1 MSHSTCL
8 ITSPELGTKLTMAAT
23 ESAALIAELEGALD
37 SRLPERWARILR
49 QVTQLFLADAHRFN
63 EAQIAVFDDVF
74 LRLMQRADTQALALL
89 GNDLC
94 GASAVPPKA
103 IRRLAFHDDI
113 SVAGAVLRRS
123 TGLPDNDL
131 VEIAS
136 ARGQEY
142 LLEICGRQTVD
153 APLSDE
159 LVERG
164 GIAVLA
170 KLIRNS
176 GASFS
181 DVGWAA
187 LVARAKLDDRLAE
200 ALVRR
205 SEVSPALRKEL
216 VAKVGETR
224 MRSMQAKPDALQGK
238 IKAAIAASAERPETP
253 KPTQADYS
261 AALSRMG
268 ELSRKGG
275 LNDRSVNRF
284 AIEHEYVD
292 VAAALAFLSGT
303 PVEVVVPLIE
313 SVELEGLMVACKAA
327 RLNWSTTKMIIRNRP
342 GCPAVTNQELE
353 QAQAAFDALSL
364 SVAQRTIRLW

>member
-1 MSHSTCL
+1 
-8 ITSPELGTKLTMAAT
+8 MAAT

-37 SRLPERWARILR
+37 GRLPERWARILR
-49 QVTQLFLADAHRFN
+49 QVTKLFLAEAHRLN

-74 LRLMQRADTQALALL
+74 IRLMERADTQALALL

-94 GASAVPPKA
+94 GTTAAPRRA

-113 SVAGAVLRRS
+113 LVAGPVLRRS
-123 TGLPDNDL
+123 RGLPDKDL

-136 ARGQEY
+136 MRGQEY
-142 LLEICGRQTVD
+142 LLEISGRPTFD
-153 APLSDE
+153 APLSDR

-164 GIAVLA
+164 ETAVLDR
-170 KLIRNS
+170 LIQNP

-181 DVGWAA
+181 EAGCAA
-187 LVARAKLDDRLAE
+187 LVAKARLDDRLAE
-200 ALVRR
+200 MLARR
-205 SEVSPALRKEL
+205 PDLPPALRKEL
-216 VAKVGETR
+216 VAKVSDAR
-224 MRSMQAKPDALQGK
+224 MRSMQAKPPALQGK
-238 IKAAIAASAERPETP
+238 IKAAIASRAERAETQ

-261 AALSRMG
+261 AALARMG

-284 AIEHEYVD
+284 AVEHEYVD

-303 PVEVVVPLIE
+303 PVEVIVPLIE
-313 SVELEGLMVACKAA
+313 SVELDGLMVACKAA

-342 GCPAVTNQELE
+342 DCPAVTNQEIE